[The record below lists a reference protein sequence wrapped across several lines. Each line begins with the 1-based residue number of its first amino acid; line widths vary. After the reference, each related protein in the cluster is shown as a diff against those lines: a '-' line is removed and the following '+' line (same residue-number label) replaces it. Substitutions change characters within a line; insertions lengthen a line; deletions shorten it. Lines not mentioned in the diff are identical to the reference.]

1 MAIQVTKGQIIDGT
15 VSQKAYLGKYYLCG
29 KFDRFMKKCTINFFD
44 CAAILIGPCAEWAKH
59 YLEDFYL

>member
-44 CAAILIGPCAEWAKH
+44 CAAILIGPCAE
-59 YLEDFYL
+59 